1 MAKFYTLF
9 SSSSGNAAYLGNEKA
24 GILFDIGVS
33 CRRLCQALQ
42 ARDIS
47 PQAVQ
52 AICITHT
59 HRDHIAGL
67 RVFLKQYPIPLCGT
81 METLHELAE
90 HLCIDV
96 PLIPMEQTQ
105 IISDNW
111 EITPF
116 STPHDAAGSCGY
128 RVRTADD
135 RTCAVCTDLGEVTQ
149 AVREGVQG
157 CDLVLLESNYEES
170 MLKNGS
176 YPAFLKTRIQGKEGH
191 LSNADSAAFARQ
203 LVETGTTRL
212 ILGHLSQHN
221 NTPNCAEQA
230 ALSGLSGMQ
239 RNRDYLLQV
248 AAPTGLE
255 KAVIF

>member
-1 MAKFYTLF
+1 MAKFYSLF

-33 CRRLCQALQ
+33 CRRLCAALRE
-42 ARDIS
+42 RDIS
-47 PQAVQ
+47 PEAVQ

-59 HRDHIAGL
+59 HSDHIAGL
-67 RVFLKQYPIPLCGT
+67 RVFLKQHPVPLCGT
-81 METLHELAE
+81 AETLQELAE
-90 HLCIDV
+90 QLCIDV

-111 EITPF
+111 EITSF
-116 STPHDAAGSCGY
+116 LTPHDTAGSCGY
-128 RVRTADD
+128 RVHTADD
-135 RTCAVCTDLGEVTQ
+135 RTCAICTDLGEVTE
-149 AVREGVQG
+149 AVRNGVQG

-176 YPAFLKTRIQGKEGH
+176 YPAFLKARIRGKKGH
-191 LSNADSAAFARQ
+191 LSNTDSAAFARE

-221 NTPNCAEQA
+221 NTPDCAEQA

-239 RNRDYLLQV
+239 RNRDYILQV

>member
-1 MAKFYTLF
+1 MAKFYSLF
-9 SSSSGNAAYLGNEKA
+9 SSSSGNAAYLGSEKA

-33 CRRLCQALQ
+33 NRRLCHALQ
-42 ARDIS
+42 ERDIS

-52 AICITHT
+52 AVCITHT

-67 RVFLKQYPIPLCGT
+67 RVFLKQHPVPICGT
-81 METLHELAE
+81 AETLHELVDQ
-90 HLCIDV
+90 LSMDV
-96 PLIPMEQTQ
+96 PLIYMEQTQ
-105 IISDNW
+105 TIADNW

-116 STPHDAAGSCGY
+116 PTPHDAAGSCGY
-128 RVRTADD
+128 RIRTSDD
-135 RTCAVCTDLGEVTQ
+135 RTCAICTDLGEVTE
-149 AVREGVQG
+149 AVRKGVQG

-170 MLKNGS
+170 MLRNGS
-176 YPAFLKTRIQGKEGH
+176 YPAFLQARIRGKKGH
-191 LSNADSAAFARQ
+191 LSNADSAAFAKE
-203 LVETGTTRL
+203 LVEAGTTRL

-230 ALSGLSGMQ
+230 ALSGLSEMQ
-239 RNRDYLLQV
+239 RNRDYILHV